1 MTPQQLEEIKEA
13 VANSIKEVV
22 NGKIDKL
29 HSIMEQHMEDD
40 KVVADKLMLH
50 LAKEEEWK
58 KKAEPIIEMGSNIS
72 GFGKITLYLIGFIM
86 AFVGVISAFFA
97 AMNKLKWG

>member
-1 MTPQQLEEIKEA
+1 MTQEQLDEIKEA
-13 VANSIKEVV
+13 VADSVKAVV

-29 HSIMEQHMEDD
+29 QTIMEQHMEDD
-40 KVVADKLMLH
+40 KIVADRLIQH

-58 KKAEPIIEMGSNIS
+58 KKAEPVIEMGTNIS

-86 AFVGVISAFFA
+86 AFVGIISAFYA